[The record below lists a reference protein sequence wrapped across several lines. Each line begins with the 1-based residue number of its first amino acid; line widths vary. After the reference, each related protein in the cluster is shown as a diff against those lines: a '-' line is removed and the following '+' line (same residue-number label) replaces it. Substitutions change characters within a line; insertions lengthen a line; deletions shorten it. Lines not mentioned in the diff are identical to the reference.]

1 MKFGMILGIN
11 KILSHLGIQILPQ
24 FLGKDEVMDHPIVD
38 VKNPV
43 NFQMTR
49 RGFLKV
55 AGTGLTAATLGNTL
69 LDFAAWEKEVQ
80 ASPVEMIPTQ
90 CNGCGNRCGIFAYV
104 KNGRIWKIE
113 GNPEANG
120 NLGLICSKG
129 HGYIHDLYSPQRLK
143 GPLKRVGN
151 RFEPISW
158 EQAYQEIAQKI
169 NLILLESGPQS
180 LFWVNFPQANNL
192 YALRLMHAM
201 GSPHYF
207 THGSTCYTARNAGWK
222 VTVGQLPSNDLGN
235 SKYIMIIG
243 RNPAGG
249 IDLAQVKKIVE
260 AKEKGA
266 KVVVIDPRHS
276 ETSILADEW
285 LAIKPGTDLALLL
298 SMIHVMIKEGLYDK
312 EFVKNK
318 TVGFQELEDET
329 VYYPPEWAE
338 KVCEIPA
345 KTIVRITRE
354 MAQARPKALLHRG
367 YHGAFGSQY
376 LNSFQ
381 TARALAI
388 TNSLLGN
395 INREG
400 GIYFPKSAQL
410 GELQPKHPAP
420 ELPKVPKADGT
431 GVPGRY
437 PLGSY
442 GDGITHAI
450 PELALRGEL
459 KAGFVYHNNPLRTNP
474 NPKRV
479 IAGYRKLDLLVVVDT
494 VLSETASIAHYVLPE
509 SFYLERDEA
518 VDTRHS
524 GKRAQVSLQQQ
535 TVKPLYDT
543 RPGTRIIIDLAK
555 HLGVGKFFEFDLE
568 EANRLRLQPFGV
580 TLEELKKKGM
590 LFVGEEWKEG
600 FDKLETPS
608 GKIEIYSKSL
618 EGFGFPPIPRWEE
631 PLVSPDPKDPHSF
644 RLLHG
649 KQAIHTHSMT
659 ANQPYLM
666 EITRYYDMVRLWMNT
681 KRAEA
686 LGIMD
691 GDEVTV
697 ESEIGKG
704 RIHVRLTEGIH
715 PSAVWL
721 PSGYGIFSKN
731 LKTAF
736 NVGLS
741 YNDFVPTLFD
751 PAVGHAMASEVIVKI
766 KKA

>member
-1 MKFGMILGIN
+1 MLELKKLREI
-11 KILSHLGIQILPQ
+11 KI
-24 FLGKDEVMDHPIVD
+24 
-38 VKNPV
+38 
-43 NFQMTR
+43 TR
-49 RGFLKV
+49 RGFLK
-55 AGTGLTAATLGNTL
+55 ATGIGMGAAALGNTL
-69 LDFAAWEKEVQ
+69 LDFATWEKEVQ
-80 ASPVEMIPTQ
+80 AAPVEVIPTQ
-90 CNGCGNRCGIFAYV
+90 CNGCGNRCGIFAHV

-120 NLGLICSKG
+120 NLGLICPKG

-158 EQAYQEIAQKI
+158 EQAYKEIAQKI
-169 NLILLESGPQS
+169 NLILLENGPQS

-192 YALRLMHAM
+192 YALRLMHAL

-207 THGSTCYTARNAGWK
+207 THGSTCYTARNAGWR

-235 SKYIMIIG
+235 AKYILIIG

-249 IDLAQVKKIVE
+249 VDLGQVKKIVE

-266 KVVVIDPRHS
+266 RVVVVDPRHN
-276 ETSILADEW
+276 ETAVIADEW

-298 SMIHVMIKEGLYDK
+298 GMINVMVKEELYDK
-312 EFVKNK
+312 EFVKEK
-318 TVGFQELEDET
+318 TVGFQELENEIIN
-329 VYYPPEWAE
+329 YPPEWAE

-345 KTIVRITRE
+345 KTIVRIARE

-420 ELPKVPKADGT
+420 ELPKIPKADGT
-431 GVPGRY
+431 GTPGRY

-479 IAGYRKLDLLVVVDT
+479 IAGYKKLDLLVVVDT

-524 GKRAQVSLQQQ
+524 GKRAQVSIQQQ
-535 TVKPLYDT
+535 VVKPLYNT
-543 RPGTRIIIDLAK
+543 RPGTQIIIELAK
-555 HLGVGKFFEFDLE
+555 HLGVGKYFEFDLE
-568 EANRLRLQPFGV
+568 EANRLRLQPFGA

-600 FDKLETPS
+600 FSRLETPS
-608 GKIEIYSKSL
+608 GKVEIYCKAL
-618 EGFGFPPIPRWEE
+618 EELGFPPIPRWEE

-666 EITRYYDMVRLWMNT
+666 EISRYYDMVRLWMNSERGKT
-681 KRAEA
+681 
-686 LGIMD
+686 LGLKD
-691 GDEVTV
+691 GDEIEI
-697 ESEIGKG
+697 ESSIGKG
-704 RIHVRLTEGIH
+704 SIRVRLTEGIH

-751 PAVGHAMASEVIVKI
+751 PAVGHAMTSEVIVKVR
-766 KKA
+766 KA

>member
-1 MKFGMILGIN
+1 MFELKKLKEL
-11 KILSHLGIQILPQ
+11 KI
-24 FLGKDEVMDHPIVD
+24 
-38 VKNPV
+38 
-43 NFQMTR
+43 TR
-49 RGFLKV
+49 RGLLK
-55 AGTGLTAATLGNTL
+55 ATGIGMGAAALGNTL

-80 ASPVEMIPTQ
+80 AAPVEVIPTQ
-90 CNGCGNRCGIFAYV
+90 CNACGNRCGIFAHV
-104 KNGRIWKIE
+104 KNGRLWKVE

-120 NLGLICSKG
+120 NLGLICPKG

-158 EQAYQEIAQKI
+158 EQAYKEIAQKI
-169 NLILLESGPQS
+169 NLILLENGPQS

-192 YALRLMHAM
+192 YALRLMHAL

-235 SKYIMIIG
+235 AKYILIIG

-266 KVVVIDPRHS
+266 RVVVVDPRHN
-276 ETSILADEW
+276 ETAVIADEW
-285 LAIKPGTDLALLL
+285 LAIKPGTDLAFLL
-298 SMIHVMIKEGLYDK
+298 SMINVMVKEELYDK
-312 EFVKNK
+312 EFVKEK
-318 TVGFQELEDET
+318 TVGFQELEDQIIN
-329 VYYPPEWAE
+329 YPPEWAE

-345 KTIVRITRE
+345 KTIVRIARE

-431 GVPGRY
+431 GTPGRY
-437 PLGSY
+437 PVGSY

-450 PELALRGEL
+450 PELALSGEL

-535 TVKPLYDT
+535 VVKPLYNT
-543 RPGTRIIIDLAK
+543 RPGTEIIIDLAK
-555 HLGVGKFFEFDLE
+555 HLGVGKYFEFDLE

-590 LFVGEEWKEG
+590 LFVGEGWKEG
-600 FDKLETPS
+600 FSRLETPS
-608 GKIEIYSKSL
+608 GKVEIYCKTL
-618 EGFGFPPIPRWEE
+618 EELGFPPIPRWEE

-666 EITRYYDMVRLWMNT
+666 EISRYYDMVRLWMNSERGKT
-681 KRAEA
+681 
-686 LGIMD
+686 LGLKD
-691 GDEVTV
+691 GDEIEI
-697 ESEIGKG
+697 ESSIGKG
-704 RIHVRLTEGIH
+704 SIRVRLTEGIH

-721 PSGYGIFSKN
+721 PSGYGNFSKN

-751 PAVGHAMASEVIVKI
+751 PAVGHAMTSEVIVKI
-766 KKA
+766 KKI

>member
-1 MKFGMILGIN
+1 MSLNDLKL
-11 KILSHLGIQILPQ
+11 
-24 FLGKDEVMDHPIVD
+24 
-38 VKNPV
+38 
-43 NFQMTR
+43 TR

-55 AGTGLTAATLGNTL
+55 TGATVGALTLSHDL
-69 LDFAAWEKEVQ
+69 LDFKNWVH
-80 ASPVEMIPTQ
+80 ASAEAPVTRIPTF

-104 KNGRIWKIE
+104 KNGRLWKIE

-120 NLGLICSKG
+120 NLGVICPKG
-129 HGYIHDLYSPQRLK
+129 HGYLHDLYNPDRVK
-143 GPLKRVGN
+143 GPLKRIGD

-158 EQAYQEIAQKI
+158 EQAYKEIAQKI
-169 NLILLESGPQS
+169 NLILMDSGPHS
-180 LFWVNFPQANNL
+180 IFWVNYPQSNNP
-192 YALRLMHAM
+192 YALRLMHTL

-207 THGSTCYTARNAGWK
+207 THGSTCYTARNAGW
-222 VTVGQLPSNDLGN
+222 VTTVGELPSNDLSN
-235 SKYIMIIG
+235 SRYIVIIG

-249 IDLAQVKKIVE
+249 IDLAEVKKIVE

-266 KVVVIDPRHS
+266 KVVVVDPRHS
-276 ETSILADEW
+276 ETAIIADEW
-285 LAIKPGTDLALLL
+285 LPIKPGTDLALLL
-298 SMIHVMIKEGLYDK
+298 GMINVMVKEELYDK
-312 EFVKNK
+312 KFAKEK
-318 TVGFQELEDET
+318 TVGFEQLEDEI
-329 VYYPPEWAE
+329 VNYPPEWAE
-338 KVCEIPA
+338 RVCEIPA

-354 MAQARPKALLHRG
+354 MAEAKPKALLHRG

-420 ELPKVPKADGT
+420 ELPKIGKSDGT

-479 IAGYRKLDLLVVVDT
+479 IAGYKKLDLLVVIDT

-518 VDTRHS
+518 VDTKHS
-524 GKRAQVSLQQQ
+524 GKQAQVSIQQKVV
-535 TVKPLYDT
+535 TPMFDT
-543 RPGTRIIIDLAK
+543 RPGTRIIIELGK
-555 HLGVGKFFEFDLE
+555 HLGVEKYFNFDID
-568 EANRLRLQPFGV
+568 EANRLRLKPFGI
-580 TLEELKKKGM
+580 TLEELKQKGV
-590 LFVGEEWKEG
+590 LFVGEKWKEG
-600 FDKLETPS
+600 FSKLETPS
-608 GKIEIYSKSL
+608 GKVEMHSKTL
-618 EGFGFPPIPRWEE
+618 EKLGFPPIPRWEE

-659 ANQPYLM
+659 ANQPVLM
-666 EITRYYDMVRLWMNT
+666 NISYRYDMIRLWMN
-681 KRAEA
+681 RERGYQ
-686 LGIMD
+686 LGLKE
-691 GDEVTV
+691 GDWVQVKSIVGE
-697 ESEIGKG
+697 G
-704 RIHVRLTEGIH
+704 RIRVRLTGGLH
-715 PSAVWL
+715 PSCVWL
-721 PSGYGIFSKN
+721 PSGYGIFSRH

-736 NVGLS
+736 DVGLS
-741 YNDFVPTLFD
+741 YNDFLPTLFD
-751 PAVGHAMASEVIVKI
+751 PTVGHAMSSEVIVQVR
-766 KKA
+766 KAENIAHS